1 MYDILILGGGPAGC
15 TAALYAARSGLRCA
29 LLEGKGAGG
38 QMLLT
43 GRIENYPGVPC
54 ADGAQLAAQMRRQ
67 AEAAGARW
75 LEERAISVEL
85 TAETKTVHTPSAA
98 YSARTLIAATGA
110 SPRRLG
116 LPEELRLT
124 GRGVSYCAAC
134 DGMFF
139 RGKCVAVVGGGNTAA
154 CDALLLS
161 KLCTQVHLIH
171 RRSALRAGKA
181 EQAALAGLENLSIH
195 WDTEVTAL
203 TGNEFLEEIRLKN
216 RLTGEESSLAVDGL
230 FVAIGAEP
238 ESAIFRGVLETDESG
253 FLRTN
258 TALETTIPG
267 AFAAGDVRAG
277 AIRQIITAAADGAAA
292 AISAA
297 KTLNK

>member
-1 MYDILILGGGPAGC
+1 MYDVLILGGGPAGC

-29 LLEGKGAGG
+29 LLEGRSAGG

-43 GRIENYPGVPC
+43 GRIENYPGVSC
-54 ADGAQLAAQMRRQ
+54 ADGTQLAEQMRRQ
-67 AEAAGARW
+67 AEDAGAQW
-75 LEERAISVEL
+75 LGEKAISVEL
-85 TAETKTVHTPSAA
+85 TAETKTVRTASAA
-98 YSARTLIAATGA
+98 YTARTLIAATGA

-139 RGKCVAVVGGGNTAA
+139 RGKRVAVVGGGNTAA
-154 CDALLLS
+154 GDALLLS

-203 TGNEFLEEIRLKN
+203 MGGEFLEEIRLKN
-216 RLTGEESSLAVDGL
+216 RATGEESCIAVDGV
-230 FVAIGAEP
+230 FVAVGAEP
-238 ESAIFRGVLETDESG
+238 ESKLFRGVLAMDEGG
-253 FLRTN
+253 FLQTN
-258 TALETTIPG
+258 AALETSIPG
-267 AFAAGDVRAG
+267 VFAAGDVRSG

>member
-1 MYDILILGGGPAGC
+1 MYDVLILGGGPAGC

-29 LLEGKGAGG
+29 LLEGRSAGG

-43 GRIENYPGVPC
+43 GRIENYPGVSC
-54 ADGAQLAAQMRRQ
+54 ADGAQLAEQMRRQ
-67 AEAAGARW
+67 AEDAGAQW
-75 LEERAISVEL
+75 LGEKAISVEL
-85 TAETKTVHTPSAA
+85 TAETKTVRTVSVA
-98 YSARTLIAATGA
+98 YTARTLIAATGA

-139 RGKCVAVVGGGNTAA
+139 RGKRVAVVGGGNTAA
-154 CDALLLS
+154 GDALLLS

-203 TGNEFLEEIRLKN
+203 MGGEFLEEIRLKN
-216 RLTGEESSLAVDGL
+216 RATGEESCIAVDGV
-230 FVAIGAEP
+230 FVAVGAEP
-238 ESAIFRGVLETDESG
+238 ESKLFRGVLAMDEGG
-253 FLRTN
+253 FLQTN
-258 TALETTIPG
+258 AALETSIPG
-267 AFAAGDVRAG
+267 VFAAGDVRSG